1 MLFFFF
7 SKLVCEDP
15 SEQNDLAVGHRKKA
29 YKLRLEPAMLVWH
42 FSAGTSSLQEA
53 HLYLSLEIPQGTAS
67 TWNVFSAGLVAE
79 VGAHKAHS
87 SPTNPWHTF
96 SWLGLTRVS
105 FPPGKGGN
113 GVSSAASRMLWL
125 LTHPLVT
132 VQEQSVAPISNKA
145 L

>member
-1 MLFFFF
+1 MKCL
-7 SKLVCEDP
+7 
-15 SEQNDLAVGHRKKA
+15 
-29 YKLRLEPAMLVWH
+29 
-42 FSAGTSSLQEA
+42 
-53 HLYLSLEIPQGTAS
+53 LSR
-67 TWNVFSAGLVAE
+67 AE
-79 VGAHKAHS
+79 VGAPKAHS

-132 VQEQSVAPISNKA
+132 VQEQSVSPISNKA